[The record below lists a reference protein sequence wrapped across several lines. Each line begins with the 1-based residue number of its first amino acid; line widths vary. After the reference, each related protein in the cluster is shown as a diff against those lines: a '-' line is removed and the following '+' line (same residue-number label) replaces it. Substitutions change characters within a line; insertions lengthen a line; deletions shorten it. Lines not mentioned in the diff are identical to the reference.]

1 MAVSRDG
8 VKTGAGDSAGSGAE
22 RDVID
27 RYRKAS
33 GELDE
38 RPSAATRASIL
49 AAAARE
55 VGAKPVDAATP
66 YRAGRR
72 WPLAAAAA
80 VMLSTLA
87 VMMAIRTNEEMPQFS
102 DASAPARSAADNA
115 TPPAAT
121 APAAATAQS
130 PSATPAAPAAP
141 PSMAEKSISSKPETK
156 NAEAVE
162 RSSTR
167 AQENFGGRL
176 KKESDSVAQAPREES
191 RPIVREA
198 PAAAPASELDRMRQ
212 NAPVA
217 TVPPPPPTEPT
228 GRPKLRAEQGAAAG
242 AAAPTAPTDQASGD
256 ARRDV
261 AKAAESPPLA
271 AAQSERKQADESAA
285 VWLERIIKLRREGR
299 HEEADAEL
307 KRFRERYPQVQPPAE
322 ALPPTGAR

>member
-1 MAVSRDG
+1 MSRDG

-38 RPSAATRASIL
+38 RPSAAARASIL
-49 AAAARE
+49 AAASRE
-55 VGAKPVDAATP
+55 VGAKPVDAAKP

-102 DASAPARSAADNA
+102 DSSAPARSAAD
-115 TPPAAT
+115 TVVPPAAT
-121 APAAATAQS
+121 APAA
-130 PSATPAAPAAP
+130 PAAP
-141 PSMAEKSISSKPETK
+141 PPSPPPMAEKPISKPETK
-156 NAEAVE
+156 DAQAVE
-162 RSSTR
+162 HSSTR
-167 AQENFGGRL
+167 AQERFGGRL
-176 KKESDSVAQAPREES
+176 KKESDSVARAPLEEN
-191 RPIVREA
+191 RPVVREA
-198 PAAAPASELDRMRQ
+198 PAAAPASELERARQ
-212 NAPVA
+212 NAPAAA
-217 TVPPPPPTEPT
+217 TVPPPPPPEPT
-228 GRPKLRAEQGAAAG
+228 QRPKLRAEQGAAAG
-242 AAAPTAPTDQASGD
+242 AAAPTAPTDQSSGD

-261 AKAAESPPLA
+261 AKAAESPPVA
-271 AAQSERKQADESAA
+271 AAQSELKQADESAA

-322 ALPPTGAR
+322 ALPPTGTR

>member
-1 MAVSRDG
+1 VSRDG

-33 GELDE
+33 GELNE

-55 VGAKPVDAATP
+55 VGAKPVDAAKP

-102 DASAPARSAADNA
+102 DSSAPGRSAADNV

-121 APAAATAQS
+121 APAAPT
-130 PSATPAAPAAP
+130 PSDTPAAPVAP
-141 PSMAEKSISSKPETK
+141 PPMAEKPSSKSDMKDAP
-156 NAEAVE
+156 ADE
-162 RSSTR
+162 RPPAR
-167 AQENFGGRL
+167 VQERFGGRL
-176 KKESDSVAQAPREES
+176 KKESDSVAQVPSEEN
-191 RPIVREA
+191 RPVVKEA
-198 PAAAPASELDRMRQ
+198 PAATPANELERARL
-212 NAPVA
+212 NAPPAA
-217 TVPPPPPTEPT
+217 TAPPPSPPEPT
-228 GRPKLRAEQGAAAG
+228 QRPKLRAEQGAAAG

-256 ARRDV
+256 ARRDA
-261 AKAAESPPLA
+261 AKSAESPPLA

-322 ALPPTGAR
+322 ALPPTGTR

>member
-1 MAVSRDG
+1 VSRDG
-8 VKTGAGDSAGSGAE
+8 VKSGGGDSAASGAE

-38 RPSAATRASIL
+38 RPSAAARASIL
-49 AAAARE
+49 AAASRE

-102 DASAPARSAADNA
+102 DSSAPSRSATDNVI
-115 TPPAAT
+115 PPAAPVPTAPTAPT
-121 APAAATAQS
+121 APAAPT
-130 PSATPAAPAAP
+130 TP
-141 PSMAEKSISSKPETK
+141 MAEKSISAKPETK
-156 NAEAVE
+156 DAQAVD
-162 RSSTR
+162 RSPAR

-176 KKESDSVAQAPREES
+176 RKESDSVAQAPREES
-191 RPIVREA
+191 RPVVREA
-198 PAAAPASELDRMRQ
+198 PATAPASELDRMRQ
-212 NAPVA
+212 NAPAAV
-217 TVPPPPPTEPT
+217 TVPPPPPEPT
-228 GRPKLRAEQGAAAG
+228 ERPKLRAEQGAAAG

-261 AKAAESPPLA
+261 AKSAASPPLA

-285 VWLERIIKLRREGR
+285 IWLERIIKLRREGR
-299 HEEADAEL
+299 HEDADAEL

-322 ALPPTGAR
+322 ALPPTGTR